1 MNYYL
6 DVWRGYADFS
16 GRARRKEYWFFNLF
30 HIAMAIAGEFL
41 AGALYNEN
49 PTLGATFGVIVV
61 LYILASV
68 VPSLAVT
75 VRRLHDVDRSGWWYF
90 IGFVPIIGGIWFL
103 VLACTDGTSG
113 PNQYGP
119 DPKAADLIPAPLS
132 TSGG

>member
-49 PTLGATFGVIVV
+49 PTLGAIFGVIVV

-75 VRRLHDVDRSGWWYF
+75 VRRLHDVDKSG
-90 IGFVPIIGGIWFL
+90 
-103 VLACTDGTSG
+103 CGTS
-113 PNQYGP
+113 
-119 DPKAADLIPAPLS
+119 
-132 TSGG
+132 SGSSRSSGESGSWS